1 MALVGRRTVST
12 PSPGRSLVRR
22 VTWAVTGTVIV
33 ALTLVMTL
41 VFLVHRQMEK
51 QLIDTLI
58 VNESVRMGGRLELLG
73 PQWQGTFQRDFS
85 SAMVAWAE
93 TPDQPMPEL
102 PERVRA
108 LPSGLHY
115 LDGPTGTWHVA
126 VQPVGVRGKIY
137 VRYDA
142 TDSERARRGFGL
154 VLLAIAGCFMG
165 AAYLVGRKV
174 ARLAVAPVQQL
185 TEQLSRWAPGAPG
198 IAIEQAHETGR
209 LMEAFNRMQGQ
220 VEDSIARE
228 REFSANLSHEIRT
241 PLAAIRSDGEM
252 LLHGGRLQAPDAA
265 RVTRIVRAVDGMA
278 ASLEGVRGMTQ
289 GWRTEPEPVSLRLAV
304 ATVFDSLDFDPQGAG
319 LSLVNQV
326 PQSVVLTLD
335 RYALLTVLRNLTH
348 NAHHH
353 AAPGH
358 LVVTWLPEAG
368 CLCVTDDGPGIA
380 AAQLPLLFERYYR
393 GRLRDAG
400 GPDMQPG
407 GPAAS
412 AHREGLGLAIAQRVA
427 EIQGWQ
433 LSVHSPVAD
442 GRGTTF
448 RLYLP
453 PTSAASIAS

>member
-1 MALVGRRTVST
+1 MITGR
-12 PSPGRSLVRR
+12 PGLSLVYR
-22 VTWAVTGTVIV
+22 VMWAVTGTVVV
-33 ALTLVMTL
+33 ALALVMTL
-41 VFLVHRQMEK
+41 VYVVHRHMEK

-58 VNESVRMGGRLELLG
+58 VNESVRMGERLALLG
-73 PQWQGTFQRDFS
+73 PQWPGTFSRDFS
-85 SAMVAWAE
+85 TAMVAWAE
-93 TPDQPMPEL
+93 TPQTPLASL
-102 PERVRA
+102 PDSIRS
-108 LPSGLHY
+108 LPWGLHY
-115 LDGPTGTWHVA
+115 LQGPSGTWHVA
-126 VQPVGVRGKIY
+126 VQPVGMRGTIY

-142 TDSERARRGFGL
+142 TDSERALRGFGII
-154 VLLAIAGCFMG
+154 LLAIVGAFMV
-165 AAYLVGRKV
+165 ASYLVGRRI
-174 ARLAVAPVQQL
+174 ARLAVAPMQQL

-198 IAIEQAHETGR
+198 IAIEPTHETTR

-252 LLHGGRLQAPDAA
+252 LLHGGRLPAPDAA
-265 RVTRIVRAVDGMA
+265 RVTRIVRAVDGMV

-289 GWRTEPEPVSLRLAV
+289 GWRTEPEPVSLRLVV
-304 ATVFDSLDFDPQGAG
+304 ATAFGSLDFDAQGAG
-319 LSLVNQV
+319 LSLANRV
-326 PQSVVLTLD
+326 PPSVVLTLD

-358 LVVTWLPEAG
+358 LSVTWSPEDG

-400 GPDMQPG
+400 GPETPLV
-407 GPAAS
+407 S
-412 AHREGLGLAIAQRVA
+412 AHREGLGLAIAKRVA
-427 EIQGWQ
+427 EIQGWH

-448 RLYLP
+448 RLHVP
-453 PTSAASIAS
+453 QTGAASVAP